1 MKCGVFS
8 LAMPEYTPE
17 EAVCILSEIGYDG
30 VEWRVSN
37 AAPPNKPDGY
47 THENRYWSY
56 NRCTL
61 DVTEVDRIAPSIKRL
76 CDGTGLEICS
86 LTTYLR
92 PWETDGVRRVLKAAA
107 VMCCGN
113 VRVSIPG
120 YDASENYNAVF
131 ERTIR
136 QTEALASLS
145 REFGVRINYE
155 QHMETIIPS
164 ASAAYRLV
172 SNFDPK
178 HIGIIFDP
186 GNMVFEGFE
195 KYQMAVELL
204 GNYLAHVHMKN
215 AAWGL
220 AETTDAGVMK
230 WKPQWAPL
238 KSGYADLERAGR
250 VLREA
255 GYKGYICLEDF
266 SNEVDTLTKLKE
278 SYSFMQ
284 SL

>member
-30 VEWRVSN
+30 VEWRVSDI
-37 AAPPNKPDGY
+37 APADKPEGY
-47 THENRYWSY
+47 TRENRYWSY

-61 DVTEVDRIAPSIKRL
+61 DVTEVDRVANTIKKL
-76 CDGTGLEICS
+76 CDNAKLDICS
-86 LTTYLR
+86 LTTYLS
-92 PWETDGVRRVLKAAA
+92 PWETDGIRKVLKAATIL
-107 VMCCGN
+107 CCGN
-113 VRVSIPG
+113 IRIKTPG
-120 YDASENYNAVF
+120 YDASEDYNAVF
-131 ERTIR
+131 ERTVR
-136 QTEALASLS
+136 QTEALVSLS
-145 REFGVRINYE
+145 REYGVRINYE

-172 SNFDPK
+172 SNFDPM

-195 KYQMAVELL
+195 NYQMVVEVL
-204 GNYLAHVHMKN
+204 GGYLAHVHMKN
-215 AAWGL
+215 AIWNL
-220 AETTDAGVMK
+220 AGTTDAGPQK
-230 WKPQWAPL
+230 WKPRWAPL

-255 GYKGYICLEDF
+255 GYKGFICLEDF

-278 SYSFMQ
+278 SYSFMK